1 MSRAELI
8 RLCRA
13 KVLTTEGFYY
23 IEPRTLKK
31 AKQGRHISNT
41 RCEHVDIRA
50 TVLSKKSYIEYI
62 YCKFEVQGP
71 VVQSWFSVNPGL
83 KFNSLF

>member
-1 MSRAELI
+1 MNVLLQETFVQQWMSRAELI
-8 RLCRA
+8 R
-13 KVLTTEGFYY
+13 LTTEGFYY

-31 AKQGRHISNT
+31 AKQRRHIMNT

-62 YCKFEVQGP
+62 YCKFEVQ
-71 VVQSWFSVNPGL
+71 VVINGR
-83 KFNSLF
+83 N